1 MSPLT
6 LDQLN
11 TLPPADFTAALAD
24 IYEHSPWV
32 AEAASKQRPFA
43 SLAALHEAMVAAVRA
58 APQDARMKLI
68 AAHPD
73 LAGKAAR
80 AGTLTKDSTSEQL
93 SAGLDR
99 LSEADYARFHQLNDA
114 YKARFGIPFIVCV
127 RRHTKDSI
135 LAEFER
141 RLAHGNGIGD
151 TAEAD
156 TALEEIFRIG
166 ALRLDSQV
174 SAPDKLPV
182 AGRLSTHVLDTHSG
196 RPAEGVAVELWELA
210 RDGAERLVVRTATN
224 KDGRTDAPLIGGRPV
239 PRGSYELRFAIGGYF
254 RNRGV
259 ALPEPPF
266 LDIVPIRFG
275 VAEPEGHYHVP
286 LSASPWAYGTYRGS

>member
-1 MSPLT
+1 MSQLT

-11 TLPPADFTAALAD
+11 SMSPADFTAALAD

-32 AEAASKQRPFA
+32 AEAAAKQRPYPT
-43 SLAALHEAMVAAVRA
+43 LNALHEAMVAAMKAVPA
-58 APQDARMKLI
+58 EARQKLI

-80 AGTLTKDSTSEQL
+80 DGALTPDSTREQT

-99 LSEADYARFHQLNDA
+99 LSEQDYARFHALNDA
-114 YKARFGIPFIVCV
+114 YKAKFGIPFIVCV
-127 RRHTKDSI
+127 RRHTLDSI

-141 RLAHGNGIGD
+141 RLAQGD
-151 TAEAD
+151 DAETD
-156 TALEEIFRIG
+156 TALSEIFRIG
-166 ALRLDSQV
+166 ALRLDQRV

-196 RPAEGVAVELWELA
+196 RPAEGVAFELWELS
-210 RDGAERLVVRTATN
+210 RDGSERLVVRTATN

-239 PRGSYELRFAIGGYF
+239 PRGTYELRFAIGAYF
-254 RNRGV
+254 RARAV
-259 ALPEPPF
+259 PLADPPF
-266 LDIVPIRFG
+266 LDVVPIRFG
-275 VAEPEGHYHVP
+275 VAESEGHYHVP
-286 LSASPWAYGTYRGS
+286 LSASPWAYGT

>member
-1 MSPLT
+1 MKTIT

-11 TLPPADFTAALAD
+11 IMPAADFTAALAD

-32 AEAASKQRPFA
+32 AEAAAKQRPYPT
-43 SLAALHEAMVAAVRA
+43 LAALHEAMVAAVKA
-58 APQDARMKLI
+58 APNDVHMKLI
-68 AAHPD
+68 SAHPD

-80 AGTLTKDSTSEQL
+80 AGALTKDSANEQT

-99 LSEADYARFHQLNDA
+99 LSESDYARFHQLNDA
-114 YKARFGIPFIVCV
+114 YKAKFGIPFIVCV

-151 TAEAD
+151 AAETD
-156 TALEEIFRIG
+156 TALSEIVRIG
-166 ALRLDSQV
+166 ALRLDSLV
-174 SAPDKLPV
+174 SAPDRLPV

-196 RPAEGVAVELWELA
+196 RPAEGVAVELWELS
-210 RDGAERLVVRTATN
+210 RDGTERLIGKTATN
-224 KDGRTDAPLIGGRPV
+224 RDGRTDAPLIGGRPV
-239 PRGSYELRFAIGGYF
+239 PRGTYELRFAIGAYF
-254 RNRGV
+254 RARGV
-259 ALPEPPF
+259 PQSDPPF
-266 LDIVPIRFG
+266 LDIVPVRFG

-286 LSASPWAYGTYRGS
+286 ISASPWAYGTYRGS

>member
-1 MSPLT
+1 MTPIT

-11 TLPPADFTAALAD
+11 ALSAADFTAALAD

-32 AEAASKQRPFA
+32 AEAAAKQRPFA
-43 SLAALHEAMVAAVRA
+43 TLNALHEAMVAAAKA
-58 APQDARMKLI
+58 APDDARMKLI

-80 AGTLTKDSTSEQL
+80 AGSLTKDSTDEQM

-99 LSEADYARFHQLNDA
+99 LSEADYARFHKLNDA
-114 YKARFGIPFIVCV
+114 YKAKFGIPFIVCV

-135 LAEFER
+135 LDEFER
-141 RLAHGNGIGD
+141 RLAQGD
-151 TAEAD
+151 AAETD
-156 TALEEIFRIG
+156 TALGEIFRIG
-166 ALRLDSQV
+166 ALRLDQRIT
-174 SAPDKLPV
+174 APDKLPIT
-182 AGRLSTHVLDTHSG
+182 GRLSTHVLDTHSG
-196 RPAEGVAVELWELA
+196 RPAQGVAVELWELS
-210 RDGAERLVVRTATN
+210 RDGSERLIVRATTN
-224 KDGRTDAPLIGGRPV
+224 RDGRTDAPLIGGRPV
-239 PRGSYELRFAIGGYF
+239 PRGTYELRFAIGGYF

-259 ALPEPPF
+259 PLPDPPF

>member
-1 MSPLT
+1 MTTIT

-11 TLPPADFTAALAD
+11 AMSAADFTAALAD

-32 AEAASKQRPFA
+32 AEAAARQRPYP
-43 SLAALHEAMVAAVRA
+43 SLAALHEAMVAAVKA
-58 APQDARMKLI
+58 APHDARMKLI

-80 AGTLTKDSTSEQL
+80 AGALTKDSTAEQT

-99 LSEADYARFHQLNDA
+99 LSEADYARFHELNDA
-114 YKARFGIPFIVCV
+114 YKAKFGIPFIVCV

-141 RLAHGNGIGD
+141 RLSHGD
-151 TAEAD
+151 AAETD
-156 TALEEIFRIG
+156 TALGEIVRIG

-174 SAPDKLPV
+174 SAAEKLPV

-196 RPAEGVAVELWELA
+196 RPAEGVGIELWELS
-210 RDGAERLVVRTATN
+210 RDGAERLIVRTATN
-224 KDGRTDAPLIGGRPV
+224 KDGRTDGPLIGGRPV
-239 PRGSYELRFAIGGYF
+239 PRGTYELRFAIGGYF
-254 RNRGV
+254 RARGV
-259 ALPEPPF
+259 PLAAPPF

-286 LSASPWAYGTYRGS
+286 ISASPWAYGTYRGS

>member
-1 MSPLT
+1 MSQLT

-11 TLPPADFTAALAD
+11 SMPPADFTAALAD

-32 AEAASKQRPFA
+32 AEAAAKQRPFA
-43 SLAALHEAMVAAVRA
+43 TLNALHEAMIATVKA
-58 APQDARMKLI
+58 APAEARMKLI

-80 AGTLTKDSTSEQL
+80 AGALTKDSTSEQM

-99 LSEADYARFHQLNDA
+99 LSEADFARFHQLNDA
-114 YKARFGIPFIVCV
+114 YKTRFGIPFIVCV

-141 RLAHGNGIGD
+141 RLAHGD
-151 TAEAD
+151 AAETD
-156 TALEEIFRIG
+156 TALGEIVRIA
-166 ALRLDSQV
+166 ALRLDSRV
-174 SAPDKLPV
+174 SAPDGLPV

-196 RPAEGVAVELWELA
+196 RPADGVAVELWELS
-210 RDGAERLVVRTATN
+210 RDGTERLIVRTATN
-224 KDGRTDAPLIGGRPV
+224 RDGRTDAPLIGGRPV
-239 PRGSYELRFAIGGYF
+239 PRGVYELRFAIGGYF
-254 RNRGV
+254 RTRGV
-259 ALPEPPF
+259 PLAEPPF

-275 VAEPEGHYHVP
+275 AAEPEGHYHVP
-286 LSASPWAYGTYRGS
+286 LSTSPWAYGTYRGS

>member
-1 MSPLT
+1 MSQLT

-11 TLPPADFTAALAD
+11 SMSPADFTAALAD

-32 AEAASKQRPFA
+32 AEAAAKQRPYPTL
-43 SLAALHEAMVAAVRA
+43 SSLHEAMVAAVKA
-58 APQDARMKLI
+58 APADARQKLI
-68 AAHPD
+68 TAHPD

-80 AGTLTKDSTSEQL
+80 AGGLTKDSTSEQT

-114 YKARFGIPFIVCV
+114 YKAKFGIPFIVCV

-141 RLAHGNGIGD
+141 RLAQVD
-151 TAEAD
+151 AAETD
-156 TALEEIFRIG
+156 TALSEIFRIG

-174 SAPDKLPV
+174 AAPDRLPI

-196 RPAEGVAVELWELA
+196 RPAEGVAIELWELS
-210 RDGAERLVVRTATN
+210 RDGSERLVVRTATN
-224 KDGRTDAPLIGGRPV
+224 RDGRTDAPLIGARPV
-239 PRGSYELRFAIGGYF
+239 PRGTYELRFSLGDYF
-254 RNRGV
+254 KSRNV
-259 ALPEPPF
+259 PLTDPPF
-266 LDIVPIRFG
+266 LDVVPIRFG

-286 LSASPWAYGTYRGS
+286 ISASPWAYGTYRGS

>member
-1 MSPLT
+1 MTTIT

-11 TLPPADFTAALAD
+11 TLPAADFTAALAD

-32 AEAASKQRPFA
+32 AEAAAKQRPFA
-43 SLAALHEAMVAAVRA
+43 TLSALHEAMVAAVKA
-58 APQDARMKLI
+58 APAEARMKLI
-68 AAHPD
+68 TSHPD

-80 AGTLTKDSTSEQL
+80 AGTLTPDSTREQL

-99 LSEADYARFHQLNDA
+99 LSEQDYARFHQLNDA

-127 RRHTKDSI
+127 RRHSKDSI

-141 RLAHGNGIGD
+141 RLAQGD
-151 TAEAD
+151 AAETD
-156 TALEEIFRIG
+156 TALGEIFRIG
-166 ALRLDSQV
+166 ALRLDQHV
-174 SAPDKLPV
+174 TATDKLPV

-196 RPAEGVAVELWELA
+196 RPAEGVAVELWELS
-210 RDGAERLVVRTATN
+210 RDGSERLVVRTATN

-239 PRGSYELRFAIGGYF
+239 PRGTYELRFGIGAYF
-254 RNRGV
+254 HNRAV
-259 ALPEPPF
+259 PLADPPF
-266 LDIVPIRFG
+266 LDVVPIRFG

-286 LSASPWAYGTYRGS
+286 ISASPWAYGTYRGS

>member
-1 MSPLT
+1 MTQFT

-11 TLPPADFTAALAD
+11 SLPAADFTAALAD

-32 AEAASKQRPFA
+32 AETAAKQRPFA
-43 SLAALHEAMVAAVRA
+43 SLNALHEAMVAAVQA
-58 APQDARMKLI
+58 APADARHRLI
-68 AAHPD
+68 TAHPD

-80 AGTLTKDSTSEQL
+80 AGSLTPDSTREQL

-99 LSEADYARFHQLNDA
+99 LSETDYARFHQLNDA

-141 RLAHGNGIGD
+141 RLAQGD
-151 TAEAD
+151 AAETD
-156 TALEEIFRIG
+156 TALGEIFRIG
-166 ALRLDSQV
+166 ALRLDQRV
-174 SAPDKLPV
+174 SAPDKLPI

-196 RPAEGVAVELWELA
+196 RPAEGVAVELWELS
-210 RDGAERLVVRTATN
+210 RDGAERLIVKTVTN
-224 KDGRTDAPLIGGRPV
+224 KVGRTDAPLIGGRPV
-239 PRGSYELRFAIGGYF
+239 PKGTYELRFGIGAYF
-254 RNRGV
+254 ENRAV
-259 ALPEPPF
+259 PIADPPF
-266 LDIVPIRFG
+266 LDVVPIRFG

>member
-1 MSPLT
+1 MTQLT

-11 TLPPADFTAALAD
+11 TLPPADFTAALAG

-32 AEAASKQRPFA
+32 AEAAAKQRPYPT
-43 SLAALHEAMVAAVRA
+43 LAALHEAMVATVKA
-58 APQDARMKLI
+58 APNDARMKLI

-80 AGTLTKDSTSEQL
+80 AGALTRDSANEQT

-99 LSEADYARFHQLNDA
+99 LSEQDYARFHELNDA

-141 RLAHGNGIGD
+141 RLSHGD
-151 TAEAD
+151 AAEAD
-156 TALEEIFRIG
+156 TALTEIFRIG

-196 RPAEGVAVELWELA
+196 RPAGGVAVELWELS
-210 RDGAERLVVRTATN
+210 RDGAERLIVRTATN
-224 KDGRTDAPLIGGRPV
+224 QDGRTDAPLIGGRPV
-239 PRGSYELRFAIGGYF
+239 PRGTYELRFAIGGYF
-254 RNRGV
+254 QTRGV
-259 ALPEPPF
+259 PLAEPPF
-266 LDIVPIRFG
+266 LDVVPIRFG

>member
-1 MSPLT
+1 MTPIT

-11 TLPPADFTAALAD
+11 ALSATDFTAALAD

-32 AEAASKQRPFA
+32 AEAAAKQRPFA
-43 SLAALHEAMVAAVRA
+43 TLNALHEAMVAAVKA
-58 APQDARMKLI
+58 APDDARMKLI

-80 AGTLTKDSTSEQL
+80 AGSLTRDSTDEQM

-99 LSEADYARFHQLNDA
+99 LSEADYARFHKLNDA
-114 YKARFGIPFIVCV
+114 YKAKFGIPFIVCV

-135 LAEFER
+135 LDEFER
-141 RLAHGNGIGD
+141 RLAQVD
-151 TAEAD
+151 AAETD
-156 TALEEIFRIG
+156 TALGEIFRIG
-166 ALRLDSQV
+166 ALRLDQRIT
-174 SAPDKLPV
+174 AADKVPIT
-182 AGRLSTHVLDTHSG
+182 GRLSTHVLDTHSG
-196 RPAEGVAVELWELA
+196 RPAQGVAVELWELS
-210 RDGAERLVVRTATN
+210 RDGSERLIVRATTN
-224 KDGRTDAPLIGGRPV
+224 RDGRTDAPLIGGRPV
-239 PRGSYELRFAIGGYF
+239 PRGTYELRFAIGGYF
-254 RNRGV
+254 RNCGV
-259 ALPEPPF
+259 PLPDPPF

>member
-1 MSPLT
+1 MSQLT

-11 TLPPADFTAALAD
+11 SMSAADFTAALAD

-32 AEAASKQRPFA
+32 AEAAAKQRPYA
-43 SLAALHEAMVAAVRA
+43 TLNALHEAMVAAVKA
-58 APQDARMKLI
+58 APAEARMKLI

-80 AGTLTKDSTSEQL
+80 AGALTKDSTDEQT

-99 LSEADYARFHQLNDA
+99 LSDADYARFHQLNNA
-114 YKARFGIPFIVCV
+114 YKAKFGIPFIVCV

-135 LAEFER
+135 LDEFDR
-141 RLAHGNGIGD
+141 RLAQ
-151 TAEAD
+151 TKVAETD
-156 TALEEIFRIG
+156 TALAEIFRIG
-166 ALRLDSQV
+166 ALRLDQRV
-174 SAPDKLPV
+174 TAPDKPPV

-196 RPAEGVAVELWELA
+196 RPADGVAVELWELS
-210 RDGAERLVVRTATN
+210 RDGSERLVVRAATN
-224 KDGRTDAPLIGGRPV
+224 KDGRTDVPLIGGRPV
-239 PRGSYELRFAIGGYF
+239 PRGTYELRFAIGAYF
-254 RNRGV
+254 RARGV
-259 ALPEPPF
+259 PLSDPPF
-266 LDIVPIRFG
+266 LDVVPIRFG